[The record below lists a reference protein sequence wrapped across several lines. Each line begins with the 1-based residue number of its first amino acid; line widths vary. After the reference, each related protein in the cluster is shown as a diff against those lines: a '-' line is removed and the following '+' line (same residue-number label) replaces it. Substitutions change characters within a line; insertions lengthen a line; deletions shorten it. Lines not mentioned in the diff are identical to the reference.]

1 MGREVGSAMP
11 RRPSAK
17 RYALALYQLALER
30 GSVESWHADLQTVD
44 EAMQEREF
52 AAFLEM
58 PKIRL
63 DQKMSVIREGL
74 PGIDPMVQ
82 NLMGVLITRD
92 MASAL
97 PSVRE
102 EYGKLVDEQE
112 GRERAVVRSA
122 VPLGGGA
129 GRATGRLSWGAGG
142 QGGGCDRRRW
152 TRRLLGGLV
161 ARVGDRLID
170 GSVRTRLQDNEEV
183 ARRIGLLG
191 AAPNLSLEVE
201 IWQFEDRT

>member
-1 MGREVGSAMP
+1 MP

-17 RYALALYQLALER
+17 RYALALYQLAFER
-30 GSVESWHADLQTVD
+30 GSVESWHADLQAVD

-52 AAFLEM
+52 AAFLDM
-58 PKIRL
+58 PKIRP

-74 PGIDPMVQ
+74 PGVDPMVH
-82 NLMGVLITRD
+82 NLMGVLISRD

-102 EYGKLVDEQE
+102 EYGRLVDDQE

-122 VPLGGGA
+122 VPLEAAHVERLA
-129 GRATGRLSWGAGG
+129 GYLGELVGKEVDVTTAVDPAI
-142 QGGGCDRRRW
+142 
-152 TRRLLGGLV
+152 LGGLV

-170 GSVRTRLQDNEEV
+170 GSVRTRLQDM
-183 ARRIGLLG
+183 RK
-191 AAPNLSLEVE
+191 SLAESGY
-201 IWQFEDRT
+201 